1 MWDPDVYLTFADYRG
16 RPFHDLLA
24 RVAAKDPR
32 RVVDL
37 GCGAGNL
44 TRLLNER
51 FPSAVVEAFDSSPE
65 MVAKARTLGVDAR
78 VADVRDWTPEPDTD
92 VVITSAVLQWVPQHP
107 ELIRRW
113 VAALPSGAWF
123 AMQVPGNFRAPSHNA
138 IVRLADTP
146 EWRAELEGLYLLRT
160 DAVLEPTGYAQLF
173 QESGC
178 EVDAWETTYVHQLSG
193 EDPVLRWVSGTA
205 LRPVRARLG
214 EGERWE
220 RFLAELAPV
229 LREAYPRQA
238 DGSTWVPFRRVFAV
252 AHKR

>member
-16 RPFHDLLA
+16 RPFHDLVA

-44 TRLLNER
+44 TRLLIER
-51 FPSAVVEAFDSSPE
+51 FPTAVVEAFDSSPE
-65 MVAKARTLGVDAR
+65 MVAKARAHGVDAR

-92 VVITSAVLQWVPQHP
+92 VVVTSAVLQWVPEHV

-113 VAALPSGAWF
+113 LAALPSGAWF
-123 AMQVPGNFRAPSHNA
+123 AMQVPGNFRAPSHHA
-138 IVRLADTP
+138 LVELADA
-146 EWRAELEGLYLLRT
+146 EHWRGELDGVHLLRPGC
-160 DAVLEPTGYAQLF
+160 VLDPTGYAQVF
-173 QESGC
+173 AESGC
-178 EVDAWETTYVHQLSG
+178 EVDAWETTYAHQLAG
-193 EDPVLRWVSGTA
+193 EDPVLEWVSGTA

-214 EGERWE
+214 GGERWE
-220 RFLAELAPV
+220 RFRAELAPR
-229 LREAYPRQA
+229 LRAAYPRQA
-238 DGSTWVPFRRVFAV
+238 DGITWVPFRRVFAV